1 VNDVSP
7 VPPEVVFNVPAR
19 VTTPVVAVD
28 GVKPPKEVWNERT
41 GAEVAFDANN
51 FTVPALFLKYSF
63 SSTMLIANSPFVRLP
78 EVGTAAAVVL
88 KYRDMGVKPACAIR
102 MFPQKCLWWQ

>member
-1 VNDVSP
+1 VTAPDVA
-7 VPPEVVFNVPAR
+7 E
-19 VTTPVVAVD
+19 D
-28 GVKPPKEVWNERT
+28 GVKPVVPAENVST

-63 SSTMLIANSPFVRLP
+63 SSTMLIANSPFARFP

-88 KYRDMGVKPACAIR
+88 
-102 MFPQKCLWWQ
+102 